1 MNKIEVIQFFIADSA
16 VLFFHVRIISRTPWT
31 NFRYKGYFCRLIGQR
46 QRITYL
52 FSLHPRLVYHSSQWR
67 KLQYQEE
74 RLSHRCHRQH

>member
-46 QRITYL
+46 QRITY
-52 FSLHPRLVYHSSQWR
+52 HSSQWR
-67 KLQYQEE
+67 TVQYQEE

>member
-52 FSLHPRLVYHSSQWR
+52 FACGQPRQQPLFLPQ
-67 KLQYQEE
+67 
-74 RLSHRCHRQH
+74 